1 MSVFTQLLPFCN
13 FSLLFPAPCST
24 VTCQLYAKCVLN
36 NDTLG
41 KCVCSN
47 DCPSKPS
54 PVCGTDGR
62 TYVNECHMRF
72 ASCTQKANVTVQH
85 VGDCSK
91 FRFYNCVLPD
101 RCFSIPF
108 SANFTWISL
117 RYLTKCNFRSI
128 KDLVYVFFAV
138 RKTE

>member
-1 MSVFTQLLPFCN
+1 ML
-13 FSLLFPAPCST
+13 
-24 VTCQLYAKCVLN
+24 K

-91 FRFYNCVLPD
+91 FRFYNSAVPD

-108 SANFTWISL
+108 SANCNWISL
-117 RYLTKCNFRSI
+117 RYLTKCNFRNI
-128 KDLVYVFFAV
+128 IDLEYVFSTV